1 MKRSGIDFNKNDFNN
16 TLTIID
22 RDSISFKKTSETST
36 PKNVRISK
44 KSNYSN
50 DNIINFYM
58 NKNENK
64 TINKKLSK
72 SQTPLSKAFPK
83 KDSTNSENSLRVVLN
98 NNHEN
103 YPNDNLT
110 KLDNEQNMLDRVNP
124 SFMSD

>member
-1 MKRSGIDFNKNDFNN
+1 
-16 TLTIID
+16 
-22 RDSISFKKTSETST
+22 
-36 PKNVRISK
+36 
-44 KSNYSN
+44 
-50 DNIINFYM
+50 M

>member
-1 MKRSGIDFNKNDFNN
+1 MKRSGIDYNKNDSNN
-16 TLTIID
+16 TFTIID
-22 RDSISFKKTSETST
+22 RDSSPFKETLI

-64 TINKKLSK
+64 PMNKKLSK

-83 KDSTNSENSLRVVLN
+83 KDSINSDNSLNVVLN
-98 NNHEN
+98 NNQEK
-103 YPNDNLT
+103 YPNDNQT
-110 KLDNEQNMLDRVNP
+110 NEDNEQNMLDRINP